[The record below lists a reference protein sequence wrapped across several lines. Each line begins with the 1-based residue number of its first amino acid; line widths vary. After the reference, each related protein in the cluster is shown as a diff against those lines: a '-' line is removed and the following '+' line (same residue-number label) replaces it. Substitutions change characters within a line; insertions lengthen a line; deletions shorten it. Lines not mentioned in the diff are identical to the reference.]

1 MSAREHI
8 VEQFEMSQMAKN
20 GVSNYRKIEFPGN
33 VIIITETVEG
43 RTRTTKQPKI
53 REEVPPEPEEW
64 IGKNGRK
71 IVKRLEEAPIKKVKN
86 TNRVITG
93 IHTKVPIIYYVVM
106 AFGLLSAIWGT
117 FPAASYPIYY
127 SVVIGGIGVALVAF
141 IGVLEVVYTK
151 GKVKISG

>member
-1 MSAREHI
+1 MNARERI
-8 VEQFEMSQMAKN
+8 VEQLEMTQMAKN
-20 GVSNYRKIEFPGN
+20 GVSSYGKIELPKEVIVRTEN
-33 VIIITETVEG
+33 VRGVVKS
-43 RTRTTKQPKI
+43 TKQAKI